1 MIADI
6 CFITCK
12 PGLIASNK
20 EQVKSLKNAIFEVAS
35 HLHVGSTSNQVTY
48 KPKFSADHPNAFIN
62 QKVPL
67 IYKKLEQRIV
77 STAKDMKKNNH
88 PPFVNFQTMWDKIGS
103 ELFQD
108 KDLLQDGLEYL
119 HHLGLVLN
127 FETTRLRDIYFLDPQ
142 WLSKSM
148 AILIRDHN
156 IQPSPENHEKPPLK
170 QSGKEENNNE
180 IFLRKLLDT
189 GIVDAGELKLYLHN
203 KNQQLCD
210 WIDTYVELLERFEVV
225 LRIDNDQILV
235 PSFLP
240 DRQIYTEKTMIDLT
254 KLNKVEADSYH
265 LRRLWFLDHVP
276 YGFWARFISRLR
288 GDETIQELFNI
299 KAPRVNSNIKYCL
312 SKSAFEIL
320 YKGCTL
326 LEVLMDESST
336 INRYDKVPGLI
347 KHYYSILVHINLVV
361 WSVFTIDTKNFAEC
375 STERSIPD
383 PIKIIDL
390 TRDRLPD
397 AAILLHKLSDHYK
410 TLLSNWYR
418 NMTHFVST
426 EDSKRDPLIFYTP
439 CPKCSDKTEDL
450 DDKEASIRA
459 VSDMSGSYIYFGK
472 KRINI
477 FSSEECIKSKY
488 GTQMKMCHVHG
499 WDKFEVVCPDL
510 FFFHMGSIQTNN
522 SCALAIHPN
531 DILGVGGFGLVCR
544 GTLLSTE
551 TKNIHEEVQTYIY
564 DDNPENDVGQ
574 VVDEQSNKSCLES
587 NPDNN
592 NLFPQN
598 DLCHYDRSENSN
610 SLLRKYSQENRN
622 KHQTE
627 VQSYVGKQRVALKF
641 LVKYPDQKAENFS
654 HFLREEKYTDQDL
667 LEMHTSILNE
677 MSFCIKL
684 NHKNVVQLLGV
695 GFHSFFYLT
704 FELAPLGSLKN
715 ILEKYIHHSS
725 YIQYDTILRSL
736 EQFLTG
742 LLYLHEELKI
752 IHMDLKPDNLLV
764 WKYPLPSANT
774 IMHDD
779 VHLKIADYGLVYVYS
794 NMGNKL
800 RAAMGTPG
808 YMAPEV
814 ISKTTQSLEP
824 TVSFFDIGF
833 ENLYQWFSTAWPPN
847 HFSVSPN
854 LKNFAFS
861 NVLQVDRK
869 HKLLEPLHSQ
879 FYINIYH
886 DIYLTR
892 NYWGLMWLI

>member
-48 KPKFSADHPNAFIN
+48 KPKFSDKHANAFIN
-62 QKVPL
+62 QKVPV
-67 IYKKLEQRIV
+67 IYQDLEKRIV
-77 STAKDMKKNNH
+77 STAKDMKRNNQ

-103 ELFQD
+103 ELFKD

-148 AILIRDHN
+148 AILIRDHH
-156 IQPSPENHEKPPLK
+156 IHPSPEIQEKPTLK
-170 QSGKEENNNE
+170 QSEKEENSNKA
-180 IFLRKLLDT
+180 FLLKLLDT
-189 GIVDAGELKLYLHN
+189 GIVNAGELKSFLHN

-240 DRQIYTEKTMIDLT
+240 DRHIYTETTNIDFT
-254 KLNKVEADSYH
+254 SLNNVEANSYH

-299 KAPRVNSNIKYCL
+299 NAPKVNTNIKYCL

-347 KHYYSILVHINLVV
+347 KHHYSILVHINLVV
-361 WSVFTIDTKNFAEC
+361 WSVFTIDTKNSVEC
-375 STERSIPD
+375 SIERSNLPM
-383 PIKIIDL
+383 KIIDF

-439 CPKCSDKTEDL
+439 CPKCSDRTEDL

-488 GTQMKMCHVHG
+488 GSQMKMCHIHG
-499 WDKFEVVCPDL
+499 WDRFEVVCPDL
-510 FFFHMGSIQTNN
+510 FFLHMSSVQT
-522 SCALAIHPN
+522 SGVIEIHPKE
-531 DILGVGGFGLVCR
+531 ILGVGGFGLVCK
-544 GTLLSTE
+544 GTLHSAE
-551 TKNIHEEVQTYIY
+551 TKDIQEETTFIHEG
-564 DDNPENDVGQ
+564 NSGGDVEQ
-574 VVDEQSNKSCLES
+574 EVDERLSSFCLE
-587 NPDNN
+587 NMPDSN
-592 NLFPQN
+592 NLLPLN
-598 DLCHYDRSENSN
+598 ANNGNSN
-610 SLLRKYSQENRN
+610 SKSFIPKCDEEYRDKC
-622 KHQTE
+622 QTD
-627 VQSYVGKQRVALKF
+627 VQSFKEKQQVALKF
-641 LVKYPDQKAENFS
+641 LVKYPDQNA
-654 HFLREEKYTDQDL
+654 DL
-667 LEMHTSILNE
+667 ERQYLILVFTLGALILK
-677 MSFCIKL
+677 SSCI
-684 NHKNVVQLLGV
+684 V
-695 GFHSFFYLT
+695 SS
-704 FELAPLGSLKN
+704 PLSRDIK
-715 ILEKYIHHSS
+715 
-725 YIQYDTILRSL
+725 
-736 EQFLTG
+736 
-742 LLYLHEELKI
+742 
-752 IHMDLKPDNLLV
+752 
-764 WKYPLPSANT
+764 
-774 IMHDD
+774 
-779 VHLKIADYGLVYVYS
+779 
-794 NMGNKL
+794 
-800 RAAMGTPG
+800 RAQNP
-808 YMAPEV
+808 
-814 ISKTTQSLEP
+814 
-824 TVSFFDIGF
+824 
-833 ENLYQWFSTAWPPN
+833 
-847 HFSVSPN
+847 
-854 LKNFAFS
+854 
-861 NVLQVDRK
+861 
-869 HKLLEPLHSQ
+869 
-879 FYINIYH
+879 
-886 DIYLTR
+886 
-892 NYWGLMWLI
+892 